1 MNPSREALVIDHA
14 HKALRRAIGTP
25 LEQLA
30 REYLRVVVEK
40 VKRQQEM
47 GL

>member
-40 VKRQQEM
+40 VKRQQEI